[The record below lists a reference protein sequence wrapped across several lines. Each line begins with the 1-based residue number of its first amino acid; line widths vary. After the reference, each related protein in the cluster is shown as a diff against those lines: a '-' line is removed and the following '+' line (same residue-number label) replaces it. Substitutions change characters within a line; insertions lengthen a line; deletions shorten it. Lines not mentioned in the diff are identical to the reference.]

1 MSFVLVRDRS
11 RLRHKPDY
19 RLGWSSE
26 YVRKSMYSMHAAVCL
41 LRAGQP
47 KSAGD
52 AAKLG
57 QFRGQFSLVA
67 GDPTGLKGL
76 YGE

>member
-1 MSFVLVRDRS
+1 
-11 RLRHKPDY
+11 
-19 RLGWSSE
+19 
-26 YVRKSMYSMHAAVCL
+26 MHAAVCL

-47 KSAGD
+47 RSAGD

-57 QFRGQFSLVA
+57 QFMGQFSLVA

-76 YGE
+76 LTIQSIHEQTLVHLVTTSYTVCAYMPSPQSFEPLN